1 MMFNAEKLLGNLLS
15 GAMGSGRG
23 HSSGYGHGHSHG
35 TGLLG
40 GAAGM
45 AAIGLAI
52 GAFEHF
58 AGQNKSQQPAGM
70 PQMPGMP
77 PHALPTPVLPN
88 AIPAPPPMTNPGM
101 PPAALPATPPSAPN
115 SQIVSSIS
123 ESDAVLLIRTMIAA
137 AYADGVLDQQE
148 MKNIMEKMES
158 AGLDNEERSFI
169 LKELSNP
176 AGIDAIIGDV
186 STPALAQQ
194 VYAVSLMTIDV
205 DTDNEK
211 GYMNTLAKRL
221 FLSDAIVAGIHE
233 RLGKPLIQ

>member
-1 MMFNAEKLLGNLLS
+1 
-15 GAMGSGRG
+15 
-23 HSSGYGHGHSHG
+23 
-35 TGLLG
+35 
-40 GAAGM
+40 
-45 AAIGLAI
+45 
-52 GAFEHF
+52 
-58 AGQNKSQQPAGM
+58 
-70 PQMPGMP
+70 
-77 PHALPTPVLPN
+77 
-88 AIPAPPPMTNPGM
+88 
-101 PPAALPATPPSAPN
+101 
-115 SQIVSSIS
+115 
-123 ESDAVLLIRTMIAA
+123 MIAA